1 MTPLEKAAW
10 KDDFGFQVSSPED
23 PDLMLWL
30 FKKWIAGNST
40 TPEEREA
47 VNLFISFGRQALAS
61 QYITGIEYLDKGI
74 GLILSNGERVPFV
87 DVTTNVQDGSTVTT
101 VSKDMASVSITGGSS
116 FKDPYPKDRSSGI
129 SVPIT

>member
-1 MTPLEKAAW
+1 MTPLEKSSW
-10 KDDFGFQVSSPED
+10 KDDFGFQVSSPGD
-23 PDLMLWL
+23 PDLLLWL
-30 FKKWIAGNST
+30 FKKWIAGTST

-47 VNLFISFGRQALAS
+47 VNLFISHGRQALAS
-61 QYITGIEYLDKGI
+61 QYITGIEYLDNGI

-87 DVTTNVQDGSTVTT
+87 DVTTKAQDGSTVTT